1 MSWALWLAAPL
12 VATAL
17 AAIALWLRGRPARVA
32 PTDDAINAHQA
43 YLDALTVP
51 ARGRIRVDRH

>member
-1 MSWALWLAAPL
+1 
-12 VATAL
+12 
-17 AAIALWLRGRPARVA
+17 VA